1 MMMTRR
7 LPRDI
12 PPVRHRVKVRQTPV
26 VRPYWLIVATAI
38 INFGLCALAL
48 VLVGGTP
55 TQYVILSALALSACA
70 VMAARRRR
78 AREKSRYAADYLLS
92 STATALTMLQWCY
105 TAIVTLGSL
114 SGSQS
119 IILRSID

>member
-1 MMMTRR
+1 MTRR

-48 VLVGGTP
+48 VLVAGRQHNTSFFPHSLFRRVPSWQRAGEER
-55 TQYVILSALALSACA
+55 
-70 VMAARRRR
+70 ARRV
-78 AREKSRYAADYLLS
+78 
-92 STATALTMLQWCY
+92 ATPPTICCLAQLQH
-105 TAIVTLGSL
+105 
-114 SGSQS
+114 
-119 IILRSID
+119 

>member
-1 MMMTRR
+1 MTRR

-12 PPVRHRVKVRQTPV
+12 PPMRHRVKVRQTPV

-55 TQYVILSALALSACA
+55 TQYVILSALAVSACA

-78 AREKSRYAADYLLS
+78 AREKSRPAADYLLS